1 MTLRLSTALLL
12 GLLLASCGSDEP
24 PPPEP
29 VATPA
34 EAAGGGPDEG
44 PEDPVDQARAK
55 IDADGLLA
63 HIEVLASDE
72 FGGREPM
79 TEGERLTLD
88 YLETRFRELGLEPLF
103 GDSYRQ
109 PVPLVSIDAGDAA
122 PLAVR
127 LPGGGVHAFEYGPE
141 VMLWT
146 SRMVDNI
153 ELDDSELVW
162 VGYGIVAP
170 EYDWN
175 DYQGVDVTGK
185 TVVMLVN
192 DPGFATGDPALFN
205 GRAMT
210 YYGRWTYKYEEAAR
224 QGAAGALIV
233 HQAAPASYGWNVV
246 EDSNKGPQYHLAAED
261 GNMDRVQIEGWLQYP
276 VAKDI
281 FALARQDLDDLIER
295 AAEGPVTPTPL
306 GVTAS
311 TRFTNRL
318 QRAESFNIGAV
329 VPGRERPDELFLYM
343 AHWDHIGTAENG
355 APGEDVIYNGAADNA
370 SGTAALLEL
379 AEAFMTPGL
388 EPERSIGFL
397 AVTAEESGLL
407 GSKAY
412 AENPPVPL
420 NRTVAGINMDVL
432 NFIDRVS
439 DISVVGHGSSEMEDL
454 LAEVA
459 AEHDRTV
466 TPEGSPERGS
476 FYRSDH
482 FNFAKKGVPVLYAR
496 GGTQSRDNDAEY
508 MARRQRDYTE
518 NRYHAVDDEVQD
530 DWNLQAAI
538 DDLRLFFD
546 LGLRVADSD
555 DWPEWYEGN
564 EFRAAREAS
573 MAGTGTAGTD

>member
-1 MTLRLSTALLL
+1 MTHRLPLFLIL
-12 GLLLASCGSDEP
+12 GSLLAACGGEDPPSAEP
-24 PPPEP
+24 AAD
-29 VATPA
+29 ATPA
-34 EAAGGGPDEG
+34 APAE
-44 PEDPVDQARAK
+44 PETAESPAELARAR
-55 IDADGLLA
+55 IDADGLMA
-63 HIEVLASDE
+63 HIRTLASDE
-72 FGGREPM
+72 FGGRAPM
-79 TEGERLTLD
+79 SGGERLTLD
-88 YLETRFRELGLEPLF
+88 YLEAQFRDLGLEPMF

-109 PVPLVSIDAGDAA
+109 PVPLVSIDAGDGA

-127 LPGGGVHAFEYGPE
+127 LPGGDVHAYEYGPE

-153 ELDDSELVW
+153 ELRDSELVF

-175 DYQGVDVTGK
+175 DYEGLDVTGK

-224 QGAAGALIV
+224 QGAAGALII

-246 EDSNKGPQYHLAAED
+246 EDSNKGPQFHLAAED
-261 GNMDRVQIEGWLQYP
+261 ENMGRVQIEGWLQYP

-281 FALARQDLDDLIER
+281 FALARQDLDRLIER
-295 AAEGPVTPTPL
+295 AAEGPVTPVPL
-306 GVTAS
+306 GITAS
-311 TRFTNRL
+311 TRLTNRL
-318 QRAESFNIGAV
+318 QRAESFNVGAV
-329 VPGRERPDELFLYM
+329 VPGSERPEELFVYM
-343 AHWDHIGTAENG
+343 AHWDHIGIATDAG
-355 APGEDVIYNGAADNA
+355 PGEDAIYNGAADNA

-388 EPERSIGFL
+388 EPERSVGFL

-412 AENPPVPL
+412 VENPPVPL
-420 NRTVAGINMDVL
+420 NQTVGGLNMDVL
-432 NFIDRVS
+432 NFIDRVT
-439 DISVVGHGSSEMEDL
+439 DISVIGHGSSEMEEV
-454 LAEVA
+454 LAEA
-459 AEHDRTV
+459 AEAHDRTV

-496 GGTQSRDNDAEY
+496 GGTQSRDHDAEY

-530 DWNLQAAI
+530 DWDVQAAL

-546 LGLRVADSD
+546 VGLRVADSD
-555 DWPEWYEGN
+555 AWPEWYEGN

-573 MAGTGTAGTD
+573 MAEADATDET